1 MSAKQFADQAFH
13 EFSRKTHYKNG
24 SPFLLASAS
33 ASDQTQAFVFAHF
46 SKCAHHSN
54 PSHIKVSYSC
64 KSFFTFLFSKKT
76 IINSVKDKSKII
88 KKRTA
93 FSISPPAFVYNSIFK
108 TTFRQSIRIS
118 CALKDIFSGF
128 AARIIFAAAART

>member
-1 MSAKQFADQAFH
+1 MSAKNLRTGLFRA
-13 EFSRKTHYKNG
+13 T
-24 SPFLLASAS
+24 AS
-33 ASDQTQAFVFAHF
+33 ASDQTQAFVFAYF
-46 SKCAHHSN
+46 FKIRSPFQSLTQEIPTPSAAFLPSVSAKRQSEIPSKTKA
-54 PSHIKVSYSC
+54 
-64 KSFFTFLFSKKT
+64 KSS
-76 IINSVKDKSKII
+76 

-93 FSISPPAFVYNSIFK
+93 FSISTPACIYNSIFK

>member
-1 MSAKQFADQAFH
+1 MRTGLFMATA
-13 EFSRKTHYKNG
+13 
-24 SPFLLASAS
+24 L
-33 ASDQTQAFVFAHF
+33 ASDQTLRVCFRAFYKMRSPFQ
-46 SKCAHHSN
+46 SLTQEIPT
-54 PSHIKVSYSC
+54 PSEV
-64 KSFFTFLFSKKT
+64 FFTFRFSKKT

-93 FSISPPAFVYNSIFK
+93 FSISPPACIYNSIFK

-128 AARIIFAAAART
+128 AARIIFVAVART